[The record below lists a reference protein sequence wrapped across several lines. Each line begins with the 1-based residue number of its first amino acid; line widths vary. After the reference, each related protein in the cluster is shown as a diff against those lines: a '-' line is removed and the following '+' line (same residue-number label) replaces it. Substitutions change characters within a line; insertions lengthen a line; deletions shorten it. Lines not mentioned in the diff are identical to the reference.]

1 MALVVKDRVRETT
14 TTTGTGTIT
23 LAGAVLGFQSFVV
36 IGNANTTYYAIVDP
50 VAGSWEVGIGT
61 YTSAGTLLSRDT
73 VLESSA
79 GGAKVSFVSGTKDVF
94 VTYPAERSV
103 SQADVGTDPNEIPL
117 NQYLGSM
124 AYQDRLAVNIGGGVA
139 TLGTATVTTIQNDT
153 AISNVEPSL
162 MLNFAAVEALDP
174 RITYTRASTA
184 TYYNGVTTAVAE
196 QNLLTYSQEL
206 NNAAWTTSSTTITA
220 NAAAAPDGTT
230 TAELMYP
237 TTTGTIRIVGRLSFP
252 ATASAVYTLSVYAKA
267 SGINFVYFL
276 TLAGGNTGP
285 ECPFFDLQNGTVAQL
300 GTFWTS
306 ATITDVGNGWYRC
319 TATGTAPSASIFPNF
334 GVADAN
340 NNGTATKNGTDGIL
354 LWGAQLEQ
362 RSSVTAY
369 TVTTTQPITNYIPVL
384 LTAASGVPRFEHN
397 PISGDSLGF
406 LVEQQS
412 TNLVTYSS
420 GFDNAAWTKTNVTLV
435 ANQIIAPDGT
445 LTGDKLIPSV
455 VNTQHII
462 SPADIAA
469 GTYTWS
475 AYFKSAEYTNAAIS
489 CFDGISYKV
498 ATLYNLSNG
507 TIVQSVAGTVSTIT
521 PVGNGWFRCTVT
533 GTLAAGS
540 SFGGANFRPNINGV
554 QAVESAAGDG
564 YSGIYIWGAQ
574 LEAGAFATS
583 YIATVAS
590 QVTRAADA
598 ASMTGTNFSSWFN
611 NAEGTVYCE
620 ATPAKLDANTSPLW
634 TMGTTNTNFI
644 NCYAST
650 ARALYISVN
659 NVNVVDLSPGTSIN
673 VFRAGVKSK
682 VASAYKTNDCAAV
695 VTGSSVVTDTSN
707 TLPIVTRL
715 GIGQTPTADNFYCGT
730 ITKLAYYPRRLTNEE
745 LQEMTS

>member
-94 VTYPAERSV
+94 VTYPADRSV

-124 AYQDRLAVNIGGGVA
+124 AYQDRLTVNIGGGVA

-196 QNLLTYSQEL
+196 QNLALQSQ
-206 NNAAWTTSSTTITA
+206 NWAISPWTTFGSGTPVATA
-220 NAAAAPDGTT
+220 NADVAPDGTT
-230 TAELMYP
+230 TATSLVFSSQFQNRTQTVIPLIGGVVYTVSFYAKTTSGNTALHIVYDTGATTP
-237 TTTGTIRIVGRLSFP
+237 ITTTSSWARYSFTFT
-252 ATASAVYTLSVYAKA
+252 AAATTASGFLGIQDRNA
-267 SGINFVYFL
+267 SGFGT
-276 TLAGGNTGP
+276 TL
-285 ECPFFDLQNGTVAQL
+285 V
-300 GTFWTS
+300 
-306 ATITDVGNGWYRC
+306 
-319 TATGTAPSASIFPNF
+319 
-334 GVADAN
+334 
-340 NNGTATKNGTDGIL
+340 
-354 LWGAQLEQ
+354 WGAQAEQ
-362 RSSVTAY
+362 RSAVTAY
-369 TVTTTQPITNYIPVL
+369 TPTTTQAITNYIPVL

-406 LVEQQS
+406 LVEEQR
-412 TNLVTYSS
+412 TNLVNYSEQ
-420 GFDNAAWTKTNVTLV
+420 FDNAYWLKQDVTIL
-435 ANQIIAPDGT
+435 ANQAIAPDGT
-445 LTGDKLIPSV
+445 LTGDKLIVDATTVTHQLYKLSV
-455 VNTQHII
+455 VASSVCATSIY
-462 SPADIAA
+462 AKAA
-469 GTYTWS
+469 GVNTFQILDG
-475 AYFKSAEYTNAAIS
+475 AGGANGAA
-489 CFDGISYKV
+489 F
-498 ATLYNLSNG
+498 NLS
-507 TIVQSVAGTVSTIT
+507 SGTVTSVGTGSGVIQS
-521 PVGNGWFRCTVT
+521 VGNGWYRCISIATTTGFRLYCP
-533 GTLAAGS
+533 S
-540 SFGGANFRPNINGV
+540 S
-554 QAVESAAGDG
+554 SAAETGNG
-564 YSGIYIWGAQ
+564 FAGIFIWGAQ
-574 LEAGAFATS
+574 LEAGSFATS

-611 NAEGTVYCE
+611 NGEGTVYCE

-650 ARALYISVN
+650 ARALYISVD

-695 VTGSSVVTDTSN
+695 VTGSSVATDTSN